1 MQIIAILHQRVELL
15 IVSKLLLC
23 IFQIGNLLSGQ
34 VLRNEVP
41 VFIAEVQVKGR
52 SREVAFSFFMI
63 IIVKLVGGSLDDL
76 VLEGLRAGSG
86 PEDVLAELAS
96 KNLSGGYLAVEVG
109 LHEAAEGA
117 TKEEIHF

>member
-41 VFIAEVQVKGR
+41 VFIAEVQVKGW

-76 VLEGLRAGSG
+76 VLEGLRAGS
-86 PEDVLAELAS
+86 
-96 KNLSGGYLAVEVG
+96 
-109 LHEAAEGA
+109 
-117 TKEEIHF
+117 